1 MFDIQKFVTRQ
12 KCLLIAPAGYGKTHT
27 IISESLKNTKGK
39 QLILTHTHAGV
50 SSIKEKLK
58 KAQIPSYNYNVETI
72 TSFAQKY
79 VLSFYIN
86 KADIPKQEDSNA
98 YYPFIIKEANN
109 IVKLKPI
116 IKVISSTYSGLFVD
130 EYQDC
135 TIEQHELILSLS
147 SLLPTRILGDHL
159 QGIFDFNNGN
169 LVDFKHKS
177 MKEFN
182 SNLFKL
188 ETPWRW
194 YNNSRKDLGDDLK
207 AIREKL
213 LNKEVIDLRNYKSIE
228 TNVFNENELTDYRPN
243 RYSRFMW
250 KVLNKDNPLLMHPDS
265 TSIHPRLY
273 IIKKFNNS
281 FSLLESIDN
290 KDFYKFSR
298 EIDGAN
304 TSNIASIVFKFSL
317 SVFKKTEVRNWLNE
331 NGAISKRGEEEKAL
345 IAPLKTNFEALKSD
359 KSFLIISDSLEIINN
374 SLKITCYRK
383 ELLKSMIDALYD
395 AHVNHISV
403 YEAMVNKRNKIRRM
417 GKKIYGNC
425 IGTTLLTKG
434 LEFDTVVILNAH
446 SFSCPKHLYVA
457 LTRASKRLVVITT
470 NPILNPY

>member
-1 MFDIQKFVTRQ
+1 MFDVQNFVSKR
-12 KCLLIAPAGYGKTHT
+12 KSLLIAPAGYGKTHS
-27 IISESLKNTKGK
+27 ISESLKNTKGR

-58 KAQIPSYNYNVETI
+58 KAQIANHNFNVETI

-86 KADIPKQEDSNA
+86 KDEIPDQEDSNA
-98 YYPFIIKEANN
+98 YYPFIIKEAAN
-109 IVKLKPI
+109 IIKLKPI
-116 IKVISSTYSGLFVD
+116 IEVISSTYSGLFVD

-135 TIEQHELILSLS
+135 TVEQHKLILSLS
-147 SLLPTRILGDHL
+147 NLLPTRILGDHL

-169 LVDFKHKS
+169 LVDFNHKS

-207 AIREKL
+207 AIRKKL
-213 LNKEVIDLRNYKSIE
+213 LNKENIDLRIYESIE
-228 TNVFNENELTDYRPN
+228 THVFNENELSGFKAN
-243 RYSRFMW
+243 KYSRFMW
-250 KVLNKDNPLLMHPDS
+250 TVISKDNPLLMHPDS
-265 TSIHPRLY
+265 TSINPRLSM
-273 IIKKFNNS
+273 IRKFNNN

-290 KDFYKFSR
+290 KDFYKFSK
-298 EIDGAN
+298 EIDNAN
-304 TSNIASIVFKFSL
+304 TDNITSIIIKLSL
-317 SVFKKTEVRNWLNE
+317 SVFKKTEIRKWLTD
-331 NGAISKRGEEEKAL
+331 NGVKAKRGEEEKTL
-345 IAPLKTNFEALKSD
+345 IAPLKANFETLKSN
-359 KSFLIISDSLEIINN
+359 KSFLIISDSLEIIKN
-374 SLKITCYRK
+374 SLNIPCYRK
-383 ELLKSMIDALYD
+383 ELLKSIIDALLD
-395 AHVNHISV
+395 AHFNDITV
-403 YEAMVNKRNKIRRM
+403 YESMVNRRNKTRRM

-446 SFSCPKHLYVA
+446 SFNCPKHLYVA
-457 LTRASKRLVVITT
+457 LTRASKRLIVITT
-470 NPILNPY
+470 NPVLNPY

>member
-1 MFDIQKFVTRQ
+1 MFDIQKFVTEQ

-27 IISESLKNTKGK
+27 ISESLKKTKGK

-58 KAQIPSYNYNVETI
+58 KAQIPSYNFNVETI

-79 VLSFYIN
+79 VLSFYIT
-86 KADIPKQEDSNA
+86 KEDIPGQEDSNA

-116 IKVISSTYSGLFVD
+116 LKVISSTYSGLFVD

-147 SLLPTRILGDHL
+147 SLLPTRILGDQL

-169 LVDFKHKS
+169 LVDFKDKS

-250 KVLNKDNPLLMHPDS
+250 SVLNNDNPLLMHPDS

-290 KDFYKFSR
+290 KDFYKFSK

-304 TSNIASIVFKFSL
+304 TGNITSIIFKFSL
-317 SVFKKTEVRNWLNE
+317 SVFKKTEVKNWLNE

-345 IAPLKTNFEALKSD
+345 IEPLKANFEALKSD
-359 KSFLIISDSLEIINN
+359 KSFLIISDSLEIIKN

-395 AHVNHISV
+395 AHVNDISL

-434 LEFDTVVILNAH
+434 LEFDTVVVLNAH

-457 LTRASKRLVVITT
+457 LTRASKRLIVITT

>member
-1 MFDIQKFVTRQ
+1 MFDVQNFVSKQKSF
-12 KCLLIAPAGYGKTHT
+12 LIAPAGYGKTHT
-27 IISESLKNTKGK
+27 ISESLKNTKGR

-58 KAQIPSYNYNVETI
+58 KAQIASHNFNVETI

-79 VLSFYIN
+79 VLSFYVKKN
-86 KADIPKQEDSNA
+86 EIPKQEDTNA
-98 YYPFIIKEANN
+98 YYPFIIKEANK
-109 IVKLKPI
+109 IIKLKPI

-135 TIEQHELILSLS
+135 TIEQHKLILSLS
-147 SLLPTRILGDHL
+147 NLLPTRILGDHL

-169 LVDFKHKS
+169 LVDFNHKS

-194 YNNSRKDLGDDLK
+194 YNNNRKDLGDDLK
-207 AIREKL
+207 TIREKL
-213 LNKEVIDLRNYKSIE
+213 LNKENIDLRNYKSIE
-228 TNVFNENELTDYRPN
+228 TYVFNENELSDFRPN
-243 RYSRFMW
+243 RYSRFIW
-250 KVLNKDNPLLMHPDS
+250 TVISKGNPLLMHPDS

-290 KDFYKFSR
+290 RDFYKFSK
-298 EIDGAN
+298 EIDNAN
-304 TSNIASIVFKFSL
+304 TDNIASIIIKLCL
-317 SVFKKTEVRNWLNE
+317 SVFKKTEIKKWLND
-331 NGAISKRGEEEKAL
+331 NGVKAKRGVEEKAL
-345 IAPLKTNFEALKSD
+345 ITPLKANFEILKSN
-359 KSFLIISDSLEIINN
+359 KSFLIISDSLEIIKN
-374 SLKITCYRK
+374 SLDITCYRK
-383 ELLKSMIDALYD
+383 ELLKSIIDALYD
-395 AHVNHISV
+395 AHFKDITV
-403 YEAMVNKRNKIRRM
+403 YESMVNKRNEIRRM
-417 GKKIYGNC
+417 GKRIYGNC

-446 SFSCPKHLYVA
+446 SFNCPKHLYVA

-470 NPILNPY
+470 NPVLNPH